1 MGFGDPLDSLKIENI
16 HGISADSSFFLFFFN
31 FLLPYFTVVFAL

>member
-1 MGFGDPLDSLKIENI
+1 MGFGDSLDSLEIENI
-16 HGISADSSFFLFFFN
+16 HGISADSSFFVFFN